1 MSLSVT
7 NKNSPKYKNVNNV
20 YDGVKNILVE
30 THKAVSE
37 SHNYFQAGLND
48 ELANFISKQIEKPL
62 DFMADVIDS
71 QMKDVR
77 EGLENAIV
85 SRLFIDNKNSINKV
99 YRSND
104 AGNLLHYYIILK
116 NDSLKN
122 RRVFLSFLNDY
133 NKEKLSQRFPI
144 LFDFTSAKNEG
155 AINKVK
161 EISLKN
167 ATAPKQSQAQ

>member
-1 MSLSVT
+1 MSLEIS
-7 NKNSPKYKNVNNV
+7 NKSPKKEKVVNNV

-30 THKAVSE
+30 THKAFSE
-37 SHNYFQAGLND
+37 SHNYFQIGLND
-48 ELANFISKQIEKPL
+48 DLANFISKQIDKPL
-62 DFMADVIDS
+62 DFMSDVIDA
-71 QMKDVR
+71 QMNDVR

-85 SRLFIDNKNSINKV
+85 SRLFIDNKDTINKV
-99 YRSND
+99 YRTND
-104 AGNLLHYYIILK
+104 SGNLLHYYIILK

-144 LFDFTSAKNEG
+144 LFDFTTTKNEG

-161 EISLKN
+161 EIPLKN